1 MEKVVAN
8 YTVEQ
13 EAELAQRYAAG
24 ETPEQLA
31 VVFGKS
37 VRSVIAKLSRMG
49 IYVSKPAATAHPKL
63 KKADLVSQIA
73 NSLGVD
79 VEVFR
84 TFEKADKAALE
95 VLAEILSRK

>member
-13 EAELAQRYAAG
+13 EAELARRYGAG

-31 VVFGKS
+31 IVFGKS

-49 IYVSKPAATAHPKL
+49 IYVSKHAAAADPKP
-63 KKADLVSQIA
+63 KKADLVAQIA
-73 NSLGVD
+73 NSLGIN

-95 VLAEILSRK
+95 VLAEALSRN